1 MLKLLRTNS
10 QKVKLIKLFK
20 WTKIY
25 HFKNPL
31 LYYID
36 KYNFYICNKE
46 IISNKKSNIIDGDK
60 IAQYAHF
67 QENLWNKMVPERNI
81 QLFSPTSFLLIFSII
96 GLHLYN
102 KRNRKYNEISLKEL
116 LLNDLDESTPLG
128 KERLIR
134 EAMLQKIKKG
144 I

>member
-1 MLKLLRTNS
+1 MLKLLKTNF

-25 HFKNPL
+25 NFKNP

-46 IISNKKSNIIDGDK
+46 VISNKKSDVIDGDK

-81 QLFSPTSFLLIFSII
+81 QLFSPTFFLLIFSII

-102 KRNRKYNEISLKEL
+102 KKNRKYNEISLKEL
-116 LLNDLDESTPLG
+116 LLNDSDKSTPLG

-134 EAMLQKIKKG
+134 EAMLQKRKKG